1 MTCPEA
7 SPENTSENRP
17 GSADKPTDELRQKV
31 IMLVVC
37 GFAPARIAAF
47 LDIKKSVLRKHFAN
61 ELKNGRDMANAD
73 VAASLYRSA
82 MNGRVS
88 AQIFWMKA
96 MAARHEPDPGTVSSG
111 YGSGGSARKVEPSD
125 REVARR
131 IAFMLDRAAR
141 SEGA

>member
-1 MTCPEA
+1 MTCSDRRPDDADANQLGPE
-7 SPENTSENRP
+7 S
-17 GSADKPTDELRQKV
+17 KPTDECRQKV

-47 LDIKKSVLRKHFAN
+47 LGVKKSVLRKHFAN

-96 MAARHEPDPGTVSSG
+96 MAARHEADSGTVSSG
-111 YGSGGSARKVEPSD
+111 DGPARSARKIEPSD